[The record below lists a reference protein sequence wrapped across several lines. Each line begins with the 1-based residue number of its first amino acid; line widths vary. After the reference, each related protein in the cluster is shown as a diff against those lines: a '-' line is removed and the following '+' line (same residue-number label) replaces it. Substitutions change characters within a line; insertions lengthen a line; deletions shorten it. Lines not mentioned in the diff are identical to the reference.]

1 MEATLQSPIGQTMLE
16 KSLVAIGHAPNNQLV
31 VIDPNTS
38 PYHAVLRSTE
48 QGYTIT
54 DLGSAHG
61 TFVNGRRL
69 APNTH
74 HVLHTG
80 DQIGIGETMFTY
92 EVHDGKAMV
101 VEQHINRKDTP
112 VEAPYATEQNNYTAA
127 TVPPYTPPLTQSD
140 ESVTPAKQAPPS
152 WQEYAPA
159 FPPPYIAPGPPEAI
173 PAYEAPP
180 AKMGPGRWLSILLF
194 VVAAVVA
201 LGGIGISA
209 FLYLHPPLQ
218 PAITVTS
225 DYKVGSTPAG
235 AIGTVFH
242 VSGQQFSNSSNVT
255 FLLDGTPISNQR
267 VVQSGANG
275 NIKTDLAV
283 TEAWTAG
290 KHTLTVRDAQNNVT
304 KAGVNVVIV
313 PQGQANTPGPNGA
326 PPDDMSYVMKVTIQ
340 RQDAQTGEQLKP
352 WVQSILVTGRP
363 DPAGGSVCQ
372 ESDNGQP
379 MTVSGDLGNG
389 ITYTETVVF
398 QCSGTY
404 KAGKLSYTETT
415 TSDKMTVYEG
425 GSTIA
430 TCESKSPYAW
440 EQLEGTFSDRNTIS
454 GTYSSDSSTLVC
466 SNGKQLTSIA
476 ETGTWTG
483 TVASSTTTSS
493 ISYVT
498 LDRIML
504 KWAKP
509 EG

>member
-16 KSLVAIGHAPNNQLV
+16 KSLVTIGYASNNQLIV
-31 VIDPNTS
+31 NDPNTS

-61 TFVNGRRL
+61 TFVNGQQM

-74 HVLHTG
+74 HLLHTG
-80 DQIGIGETMFTY
+80 DQIGIGEIIFTY
-92 EVHDGKAMV
+92 EVHDGQAMV
-101 VEQHINRKDTP
+101 VEQRINRKDAL
-112 VEAPYATEQNNYTAA
+112 VESPHASERTNYTAA
-127 TVPPYTPPLTQSD
+127 TVPPYTPPLAQPY
-140 ESVTPAKQAPPS
+140 ESVSPAEQAPPS
-152 WQEYAPA
+152 WREYAPVS
-159 FPPPYIAPGPPEAI
+159 PPPYVAPGPLEAV

-180 AKMGPGRWLSILLF
+180 AKKGPGRWLSILLF
-194 VVAAVVA
+194 VVAALVA
-201 LGGIGISA
+201 LGGIGASA

-218 PAITVTS
+218 PVINITS
-225 DYKVGSTPAG
+225 DYKVGSAPAG

-242 VSGQQFSNSSNVT
+242 ASGQQFSNNSNVT

-267 VVQSGANG
+267 VVQSDASG

-290 KHTLTVRDAQNNVT
+290 KHTLTARDAQNNVT
-304 KAGVNVVIV
+304 KAGINVIIV

-326 PPDDMSYVMKVTIQ
+326 PSDDTSYVMKVTIQ

-352 WVQSILVTGRP
+352 WVQSILITGRP
-363 DPAGGSVCQ
+363 DLVGGSVCQ
-372 ESDNGQP
+372 ERDNGQP

-404 KAGKLSYTETT
+404 KAGKLSYTETV
-415 TSDKMTVYEG
+415 TSDKMTVHEG
-425 GSTIA
+425 NATV
-430 TCESKSPYAW
+430 TCESKLPYSW
-440 EQLEGTFSDRNTIS
+440 ERLEGTFSDHNTIS

-493 ISYVT
+493 ISLVA
-498 LDRIML
+498 LNRIML